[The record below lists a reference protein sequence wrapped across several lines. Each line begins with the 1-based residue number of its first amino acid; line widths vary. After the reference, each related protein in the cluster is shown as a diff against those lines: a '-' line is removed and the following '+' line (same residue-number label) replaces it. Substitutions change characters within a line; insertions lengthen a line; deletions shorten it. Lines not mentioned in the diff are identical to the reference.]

1 MYDVILFLDT
11 RDTPQLQEFIKL
23 YEGRETPPPSIITD
37 KEAALQ
43 FINTTAFSG
52 RKTLLVTSQP
62 KDYLR
67 LVTEKSMDMETQGN
81 FFEPLKPKEAGLWIG
96 LSDRR
101 IRYYLKEGRLNAKK
115 EGYDWAIPR
124 VEIERLRLNRI
135 DHPEL
140 WRDGPKIIILP
151 NPQW

>member
-23 YEGRETPPPSIITD
+23 YDGREAMHPAIITE
-37 KEAALQ
+37 KEGALKFLNTFAHTGQ
-43 FINTTAFSG
+43 F
-52 RKTLLVTSQP
+52 LLVTSQP
-62 KDYLR
+62 KDYLE
-67 LVTEKSMDMETQGN
+67 LVISKSIDMETQGN

-101 IRYYLKEGRLNAKK
+101 IRYYLQEGRLKATKD
-115 EGYDWAIPR
+115 GYDWAIPR

-140 WRDGPKIIILP
+140 WRDGPKINLAP
-151 NPQW
+151 PQ

>member
-11 RDTPQLQEFIKL
+11 RDTPQLQEFIEL
-23 YEGRETPPPSIITD
+23 YDGREAMHPAIITE
-37 KEAALQ
+37 KEGALKFLNTFAHTRQ
-43 FINTTAFSG
+43 F
-52 RKTLLVTSQP
+52 LLVTSQP
-62 KDYLR
+62 KDYLE
-67 LVTEKSMDMETQGN
+67 LVISKSIDMETQGN

-96 LSDRR
+96 ISDRR
-101 IRYYLKEGRLNAKK
+101 IRYYLQEGRLKAIK

-140 WRDGPKIIILP
+140 WRDGPKINLAP
-151 NPQW
+151 PQ